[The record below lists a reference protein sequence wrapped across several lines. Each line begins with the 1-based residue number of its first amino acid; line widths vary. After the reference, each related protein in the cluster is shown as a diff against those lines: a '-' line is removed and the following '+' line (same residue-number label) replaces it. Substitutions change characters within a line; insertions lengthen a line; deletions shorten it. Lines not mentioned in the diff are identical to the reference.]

1 MKYHSAH
8 LRLRRAG
15 QLLSALLLCCTASA
29 QQPTMQEQAQA
40 ILMQGAHINHFN
52 RLCPQE
58 KVYLHFDNTAYF
70 QGETIWFS
78 AHVAKATEGTV
89 ADSKVLY
96 VELLSPTG
104 VVLRQQKLQV
114 IDGRC
119 HGSFP
124 LVDASV
130 AEANAKRGVL
140 SYPSGYYE
148 VRAYTRAMLNF
159 DSQGCFSRVFPVYKA
174 PEKEGDYANPQM
186 DIYKGSGIERPETP
200 ERTALTIDLL
210 PEGGHLVLG
219 VPNRIAFKATGQ
231 DGLGVD
237 VDSLTLADGT
247 PLPLTPQ
254 HRGMGSFLYTPTE
267 RTMKVKAYSAGKS
280 HTLALPKAESAGYA
294 LRLTPRVDRTLQI
307 AIATPKPEADRLL
320 GYTLVH
326 QGKCALIDTLT
337 MRERTF
343 SRVIPTHKLPTGV
356 YQFALFDAGG
366 TLYATRMFFVNNGLA
381 AAPVTVTTHKPSY
394 GPFEQVKLRLQVHE
408 EGAHHLSLAVRDA
421 ADYGTGATDD
431 LRSYMLLS
439 SELKGYIED
448 PAYYFEA
455 DDEEHRMALDR
466 LMLTQGWSRYDWQQM
481 SGATPFDIKHYT
493 EDALVL
499 DGWALHPRKDEPM
512 EGIDVA
518 VKLYSPDRKQV
529 QEMRVTTDEQ
539 GYWGLNL
546 QDFEGEWDLS
556 LQTYDE
562 EGKPIV
568 SRLRLERSSAPDV
581 VAYETGEL
589 HLRHSLD
596 STVYTPWEKPEKR
609 ESMTEKTIV
618 LDQVE
623 VEGRRRYIDYCT
635 FQAFDAA
642 KDAEL
647 MIDKGEY
654 TYTVADYLK
663 DKGYEITYSTGQSFE
678 QFLGERNSSGA
689 QKGNAVT
696 EEEKEEETEVKV
708 YGAEEPHAKSK
719 DKGTNVLGLME
730 DFEDPFLIIDDLK
743 GMRSQYYQ
751 WLMRQ
756 TLINEHRTFWLL
768 KEGNNNVTEPSS
780 LPGYDIDI
788 ADVKSIIVYDKPDSF
803 MGIEE
808 ILKSFNVSEL
818 RQIQSFDKKYLFP
831 AGMYVVEI
839 HLHPG
844 RKSRVAWNK
853 NTRQTTYDGY
863 SPKLEFYAPEYPN
876 GPIEGDADYRR
887 TIYWNPEVK
896 TNRLGI
902 VDVKFYN
909 NSYSRSLNVSVE
921 GMTDSG
927 VFITHDSEQK

>member
-1 MKYHSAH
+1 MYPHSAH
-8 LRLRRAG
+8 LSLRRAG
-15 QLLSALLLCCTASA
+15 QLLSSLLLCCVASA

-40 ILMQGAHINHFN
+40 ILMHGAYINHFN

-280 HTLALPKAESAGYA
+280 HTLTLPKAESTGYA
-294 LRLTPRVDRTLQI
+294 LRLTPRADRTLQI
-307 AIATPKPEADRLL
+307 AIATLRPEAELLL
-320 GYTLVH
+320 GYTLMH

-343 SRVIPTHKLPTGV
+343 SRVIPTHRLPTGV

-568 SRLRLERSSAPDV
+568 SCLRLERASAPDV
-581 VAYETGEL
+581 LAYETSEL

-654 TYTVADYLK
+654 TYTVADYLI
-663 DKGYEITYSTGQSFE
+663 DKGYDITLSDGESWEQSAE
-678 QFLGERNSSGA
+678 SQLEDNNAQDPNGENGSGNTQHDLVEPA
-689 QKGNAVT
+689 IVKTMSNEEAEGGN
-696 EEEKEEETEVKV
+696 
-708 YGAEEPHAKSK
+708 
-719 DKGTNVLGLME
+719 LM
-730 DFEDPFLIIDDLK
+730 
-743 GMRSQYYQ
+743 GMRSSYNR
-751 WLMRQ
+751 WLMKK
-756 TLINEHRTFWLL
+756 TLINDYRTFWLI
-768 KEGNNNVTEPSS
+768 KEGKNNATGPSS
-780 LPGYDIDI
+780 QPGYEIDI
-788 ADVKSIIVYDKPDSF
+788 ADVKSIIVYDKPDSY
-803 MGIEE
+803 MGNEE
-808 ILKSFNVSEL
+808 VANCLDISDI
-818 RQIQSFDKKYLFP
+818 RYIQKPDSNFP

-909 NSYSRSLNVSVE
+909 NSYSRSLSVSVE
-921 GMTDSG
+921 GFTCNG
-927 VFITHDSEQK
+927 EFIVYDSEQK

>member
-1 MKYHSAH
+1 MKTTK
-8 LRLRRAG
+8 L
-15 QLLSALLLCCTASA
+15 LLSALLLLCSAASA
-29 QQPTMQEQAQA
+29 QQPTLQEQAKA
-40 ILMQGAHINHFN
+40 ILMQGAYINHFN

-58 KVYLHFDNTAYF
+58 KVYLHFDTTAYF

-78 AHVAKATEGTV
+78 AHVVKATEGTA

-114 IDGRC
+114 VDGRC
-119 HGSFP
+119 HGSLP

-130 AEANAKRGVL
+130 EEANAKRGVL

-148 VRAYTRAMLNF
+148 VRAYTRTMLNF
-159 DSQGCFSRVFPVYKA
+159 DAHGCFSRVFPVYKA

-200 ERTALTIDLL
+200 ESEALNIDLL

-219 VPNRIAFKATGQ
+219 VPNRIAFKATGG

-247 PLPLTPQ
+247 PLPLSPQ

-267 RTMKVKAYSAGKS
+267 RNMKVKAYSAGKS
-280 HTLALPKAESAGYA
+280 YSLTLPKAEDEGYA
-294 LRLTPRVDRTLQI
+294 LRLTPRVDHTLQI
-307 AIATPKPEADRLL
+307 AIATLRPDADRLL
-320 GYTLVH
+320 GYTLMH

-337 MRERTF
+337 LRERTF
-343 SRVIPTHKLPTGV
+343 SRIIPTHTLATGV
-356 YQFALFDAGG
+356 YQFALFDAAG
-366 TLYATRMFFVNNGLA
+366 TLYATRMFFVNNGMA
-381 AAPVTVTTHKPSY
+381 AAPVTVTTDKPSY

-408 EGAHHLSLAVRDA
+408 EGNHHLSLAVRDA
-421 ADYGTGATDD
+421 ADYGTGVTDD

-439 SELKGYIED
+439 SELKGYIEN

-466 LMLTQGWSRYDWQQM
+466 LMLTQGWSRYDWLQM
-481 SGATPFDIKHYT
+481 SGVTPFEIAHYT
-493 EDALVL
+493 EGALVL

-512 EGIDVA
+512 AGIEVKM
-518 VKLYSPDRKQV
+518 KLYSPDRKQV
-529 QEMRVTTDEQ
+529 QEMRVTTDEN
-539 GYWGLNL
+539 GYWGTIL
-546 QDFEGEWDLS
+546 QDFEGEWDLN
-556 LQTYDE
+556 LQTYDA

-568 SRLRLERSSAPDV
+568 ARLRLERATAPDV
-581 VAYETGEL
+581 IAFGQGQL
-589 HLRHSLD
+589 HLQHRLD

-654 TYTVADYLK
+654 TYTVADYLI
-663 DKGYEITYSTGQSFE
+663 DKGYDITLSDGESWE
-678 QFLGERNSSGA
+678 QYIA
-689 QKGNAVT
+689 AHP
-696 EEEKEEETEVKV
+696 EKEHGVTTRPASDKEV
-708 YGAEEPHAKSK
+708 GANMSGMMEFIT
-719 DKGTNVLGLME
+719 DKHIEGGQLLGV
-730 DFEDPFLIIDDLK
+730 
-743 GMRSQYYQ
+743 RSYYYR
-751 WLMRQ
+751 WLMKK
-756 TLINEHRTFWLL
+756 TLINDYRTFWII
-768 KEGNNNVTEPSS
+768 KEGNNNATGPSS
-780 LPGYDIDI
+780 QPGYDIDI
-788 ADVKSIIVYDKPDSF
+788 AEVKSVIVYDKPDSY

-808 ILKSFNVSEL
+808 VVKCLDVSDIRYVQKPDL
-818 RQIQSFDKKYLFP
+818 GNDDDDDNNKQYYP
-831 AGMYVVEI
+831 AGLYVVEI

-844 RKSRVAWNK
+844 RKSRVAQNK
-853 NTRQTTYDGY
+853 NTRQTTFDGY

-887 TIYWNPEVK
+887 TIYWNPDIK

-909 NSYSRSLNVSVE
+909 NSYSRSLSVSVE

-927 VFITHDSEQK
+927 VYMIHDSEEK

>member
-280 HTLALPKAESAGYA
+280 HILTLPKAENTGYA

-343 SRVIPTHKLPTGV
+343 SRIIPTHKLPTGV

-581 VAYETGEL
+581 LAYETSEL

-609 ESMTEKTIV
+609 EPMTEKTIV

-654 TYTVADYLK
+654 TYTVADYLI
-663 DKGYEITYSTGQSFE
+663 DKGYDITLSDGESWE
-678 QFLGERNSSGA
+678 QYLAGEPTDA
-689 QKGNAVT
+689 KGRATKRELVGDNMLNMMVT
-696 EEEKEEETEVKV
+696 VSNEQIE
-708 YGAEEPHAKSK
+708 GG
-719 DKGTNVLGLME
+719 DLM
-730 DFEDPFLIIDDLK
+730 
-743 GMRSQYYQ
+743 GMRAGYNR
-751 WLMRQ
+751 WLMKK
-756 TLINEHRTFWLL
+756 TLINDYRTFWII
-768 KEGNNNVTEPSS
+768 KEGKNNATGPSS
-780 LPGYDIDI
+780 LPGYEIDI
-788 ADVKSIIVYDKPDSF
+788 ADVKSIIVYDKPDSY
-803 MGIEE
+803 MGNEE
-808 ILKSFNVSEL
+808 VANCLDISDI
-818 RQIQSFDKKYLFP
+818 RYIQKPDSNFP

-853 NTRQTTYDGY
+853 NTRQTTFDGY

-887 TIYWNPEVK
+887 TIYWNPDV
-896 TNRLGI
+896 TT
-902 VDVKFYN
+902 DVKGKANLAFYN
-909 NSYSRSLNVSVE
+909 NSYSRSLSVSVE

-927 VFITHDSEQK
+927 VFITHDAEEK

>member
-1 MKYHSAH
+1 MKMTK
-8 LRLRRAG
+8 L
-15 QLLSALLLCCTASA
+15 LLSALLLLCSAASA
-29 QQPTMQEQAQA
+29 QQSTLQEQAKA

-78 AHVAKATEGTV
+78 AHVTKATEGTV

-104 VVLRQQKLQV
+104 VVLRQQKLEV
-114 IDGRC
+114 VNGRC
-119 HGSFP
+119 HGSLP

-130 AEANAKRGVL
+130 EEANAKRGVL

-159 DSQGCFSRVFPVYKA
+159 DAHGCFSRVFPVYKA
-174 PEKEGDYANPQM
+174 PEKEGDYTNPQM
-186 DIYKGSGIERPETP
+186 DIYKGSGIERPETA
-200 ERTALTIDLL
+200 ENKELNIDFL
-210 PEGGHLVLG
+210 PEGGHLIMG

-231 DGLGVD
+231 NGLGVTIE
-237 VDSLTLADGT
+237 SITLADGT
-247 PLPLTPQ
+247 PLPLSPQ
-254 HRGMGSFLYTPTE
+254 HFGMGSFLYTPTE
-267 RTMKVKAYSAGKS
+267 RNMKVKVYSAGKS
-280 HTLALPKAESAGYA
+280 HSISLPQAESEGYA
-294 LRLTPRVDRTLQI
+294 LRLTPRADRTLQI
-307 AIATPKPEADRLL
+307 AIATLRPEADRLL
-320 GYTLVH
+320 GYTLTH
-326 QGKCALIDTLT
+326 HGKCTLIDTLT

-343 SRVIPTHKLPTGV
+343 SRTIPTHTLPTGV

-366 TLYATRMFFVNNGLA
+366 TLYATRMFFVNNGMA
-381 AAPVTVTTHKPSY
+381 AAPVTVTTDKLSY
-394 GPFEQVKLRLQVHE
+394 KPFEQVKLHLQVHE
-408 EGAHHLSLAVRDA
+408 EGNHHLSLAVRDA

-439 SELKGYIED
+439 SELKGYIEN
-448 PAYYFEA
+448 PSYYFEA
-455 DDEEHRMALDR
+455 DDEERRMALDR
-466 LMLTQGWSRYDWQQM
+466 LMLVQGWSRYDWLQM
-481 SGATPFDIKHYT
+481 TGATPFEVEHYT
-493 EDALVL
+493 EGALVI

-512 EGIDVA
+512 AGIEVKM
-518 VKLYSPDRKQV
+518 KLYSPDRKQV
-529 QEMRVTTDEQ
+529 QEMRVTTDEN
-539 GYWGLNL
+539 GYWGTIL
-546 QDFEGEWDLS
+546 QGFEGEWDLN

-568 SRLRLERSSAPDV
+568 SRLRLERATAPDV
-581 VAYETGEL
+581 IAFETGEL
-589 HLRHSLD
+589 HLQHRLD
-596 STVYTPWEKPEKR
+596 SAAYVPWVKPEKR
-609 ESMTEKTIV
+609 ESMTDKTIV

-654 TYTVADYLK
+654 TYTVADYLI
-663 DKGYEITYSTGQSFE
+663 DKGYEITLSDGESWE
-678 QFLGERNSSGA
+678 QYIA
-689 QKGNAVT
+689 AHP
-696 EEEKEEETEVKV
+696 EKEHGSETRPASEKEV
-708 YGAEEPHAKSK
+708 GANMSGMMEFTT
-719 DKGTNVLGLME
+719 DKHMEGGELLGV
-730 DFEDPFLIIDDLK
+730 
-743 GMRSQYYQ
+743 RSYYYR
-751 WLMRQ
+751 WLMKK
-756 TLINEHRTFWLL
+756 TLINDHRTFWII
-768 KEGNNNVTEPSS
+768 KEGNNNATGPSS

-788 ADVKSIIVYDKPDSF
+788 ADVKSIIVYDKPDSY
-803 MGIEE
+803 MGNEDVMKCLDISD
-808 ILKSFNVSEL
+808 IRYVQKP
-818 RQIQSFDKKYLFP
+818 DKGDDDDDNKQFYP

-839 HLHPG
+839 HLLPG

-853 NTRQTTYDGY
+853 NTRQTTFDGY

-909 NSYSRSLNVSVE
+909 NGYSRSLNVSVE

-927 VFITHDSEQK
+927 VYMIHDSEEK